1 MNDNHDGVSVQRYGF
16 VVNVVPELR
25 EEYLRLHAAVWPQVE
40 ETIRACN
47 ITNYTIFILE
57 DTLFAYY
64 EYVGTDHARDLERIG
79 QDPVTREWWTHTD
92 PCQTPFG
99 RDAQEGERWRAMRE
113 VWHLS

>member
-1 MNDNHDGVSVQRYGF
+1 VQRYAS
-16 VVNVVPELR
+16 VVNVRPELR

-40 ETIRACN
+40 ETLRACN

-64 EYVGTDHARDLERIG
+64 EYVGTDHAGDLELVGR
-79 QDPVTREWWTHTD
+79 DPVTREWWTRTD

-99 RDAQEGERWRAMRE
+99 RDAGAAKRWRALEE
-113 VWHLS
+113 VWHLA